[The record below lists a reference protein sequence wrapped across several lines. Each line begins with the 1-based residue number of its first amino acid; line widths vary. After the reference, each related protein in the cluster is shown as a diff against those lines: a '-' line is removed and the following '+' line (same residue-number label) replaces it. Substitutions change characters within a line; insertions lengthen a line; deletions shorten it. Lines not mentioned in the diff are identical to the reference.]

1 MLMINA
7 FYSGATLIIA
17 HTLILAINE
26 NIIKLCFSFDLTFI

>member
-7 FYSGATLIIA
+7 FYNGATLIIA

-26 NIIKLCFSFDLTFI
+26 NIIIIMFSFDLTFI